1 MNTPTFETV
10 SAYIKRL
17 PNTEA
22 FESLKPEDKQKRYFE
37 ATEKLKG
44 HFSPTFDPVFN
55 DRVIALQV
63 ISNMATDGDGFNQL
77 RKQGIHSYSVKDSS
91 VTFSEG
97 ASDWD
102 AEIIAL
108 LNDLNPTKRKRA
120 RLGRLV

>member
-10 SAYIKRL
+10 TEYILML

-22 FESLKPEDKQKRYFE
+22 FQKLKPEDKEKRLFE
-37 ATEKLKG
+37 AKEKLKG
-44 HFSPTFDPVFN
+44 HFSPTFEPVLN

-63 ISNMATDGDGFNQL
+63 ISNMAVEGDGFNQL